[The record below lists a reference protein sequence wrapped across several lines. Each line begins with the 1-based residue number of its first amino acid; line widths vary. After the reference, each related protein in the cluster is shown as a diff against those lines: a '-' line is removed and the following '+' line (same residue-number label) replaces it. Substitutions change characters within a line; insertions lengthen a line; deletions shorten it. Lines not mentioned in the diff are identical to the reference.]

1 MLNYVAVQIVLF
13 GLRSDFLRKEGS
25 SQPISKVLDFVRIPG
40 LFDVFDLPAIRLA
53 LGLRP
58 RPR

>member
-25 SQPISKVLDFVRIPG
+25 SQPISKVLDFARIPG
-40 LFDVFDLPAIRLA
+40 LFDSSAC
-53 LGLRP
+53 P
-58 RPR
+58 RSACTGASSSPW